1 MKVTAQEL
9 EDLDIQETSGVDHPA
24 HLIEGWL
31 LMKNRGGSME
41 TPAEDDET
49 VELVLQEAEA
59 YAEAHEQ
66 LLTSLEKA
74 KPYLDDAPEDVRQ
87 SADVLEGYLAV
98 GQKVEKTAESEE
110 EKPSHGF
117 IRRLMDGLR
126 KEMTPA
132 PTFEESWSS
141 FVDEVAKA
149 KLVED
154 AAERRTM
161 VEQAVETYIGPHIN
175 AAQ

>member
-1 MKVTAQEL
+1 
-9 EDLDIQETSGVDHPA
+9 
-24 HLIEGWL
+24 
-31 LMKNRGGSME
+31 ME
-41 TPAEDDET
+41 TPAEEDT

-74 KPYLDDAPEDVRQ
+74 KPYLDDAPEDVRE

-98 GQKVEKTAESEE
+98 GQKVEKTAETE

-117 IRRLMDGLR
+117 IRRLMEGLR
-126 KEMTPA
+126 KEMTP
-132 PTFEESWSS
+132 PLTFEESWSS

-154 AAERRTM
+154 ADERRTM
-161 VEQAVETYIGPHIN
+161 VEQAIETYIGPHV